1 MNTPPATAE
10 AVLEP
15 LQARRR
21 PPPWPIL
28 IGLAQLV
35 MLALIAA
42 LIVLRTDP
50 DAIPYV
56 DLDTT
61 EGRLGRLIE
70 EQEAANRRLQAIEM
84 ELCLLRA
91 GDDTLPRLA
100 CDPPR

>member
-1 MNTPPATAE
+1 MDTPPATATAE

-21 PPPWPIL
+21 SPPWPL
-28 IGLAQLV
+28 IIAGAQTAL
-35 MLALIAA
+35 LALIAA

-61 EGRLGRLIE
+61 ED
-70 EQEAANRRLQAIEM
+70 A
-84 ELCLLRA
+84 
-91 GDDTLPRLA
+91 LPGS
-100 CDPPR
+100 